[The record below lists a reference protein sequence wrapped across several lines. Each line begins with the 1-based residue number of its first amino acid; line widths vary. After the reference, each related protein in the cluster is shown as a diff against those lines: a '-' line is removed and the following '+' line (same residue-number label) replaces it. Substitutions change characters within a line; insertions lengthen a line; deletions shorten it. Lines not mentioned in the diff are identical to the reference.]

1 MHNLRLLA
9 LLAAVSA
16 CAPATRIEV
25 PSPTGPMP
33 GRPPAPVNP
42 SLPPVPLVAGPVA
55 INVVYPTANS
65 VVASRDSNFIFGSI
79 GNGNAALFINGQP
92 APVWPNGAFLA
103 FLPVP
108 SREASSYELV
118 AVLGRDTTRLTHPIR
133 LPAPPDSAAQV
144 VTPPLAAPAD
154 TAAQYGILV
163 GPTTISND
171 TDRVVTGQ
179 PSPDPNVVRYFLFPG
194 TVVRAVGSAGSETV
208 VELDPSI
215 RVRVA
220 NTQIQPQ
227 PQGFAP
233 PPLSIGRDTL
243 ISYPES
249 VDLVVP
255 ATGPPAY
262 YVTVEGSRLSVTLF
276 GVSPFAPRTE
286 GSRVTPDPLV
296 KSISIAHAPS
306 RTEYIFD
313 LARPV
318 FGYQPLFEN
327 GNFIVKVR
335 RPPAIDPAAP
345 LRGLTIGLDP
355 GHPGIEGQAGG
366 ATGPTSLKE
375 REAVIPVAL
384 RARELLIE
392 RGANVFMTKTEPEE
406 AVDLNLRPTMA
417 RRANVH
423 ALVSIHY
430 NAFPD
435 GVNPFEHNGT
445 STYSFHAHSGRLA
458 QLVQAEMLKNM
469 RLRDLGARR
478 ANFAVVRP
486 TWFPAILTEGAFM
499 MLPDQEN
506 AMKTAEYQDAYA
518 RSIVDGL
525 EQYFRELAASRP
537 AATVIP
543 SNRSQ
548 PVAYAPGP
556 AAASEAPGRPKGKVC
571 NPLEQMI
578 LRRRG
583 ASLDTD
589 SAADCGEVAFRR

>member
-1 MHNLRLLA
+1 MHNLRLLS

-42 SLPPVPLVAGPVA
+42 SLPAIPLVTGPVA

-65 VVASRDSNFIFGSI
+65 LVASRDSNFIFGSV

-108 SREASSYELV
+108 PRETSAYDLV

-133 LPAPPDSAAQV
+133 LPPPPDSAAPV
-144 VTPPLAAPAD
+144 VTPPLPAPAD
-154 TAAQYGILV
+154 TAARYGILV
-163 GPTTISND
+163 GPTTVSND

-194 TVVRAVGSAGSETV
+194 TVVRTAGVVGSETV
-208 VELDPSI
+208 VQIDSSI

-220 NTQIQPQ
+220 NNQIQLQ
-227 PQGFAP
+227 PPGFAP
-233 PPLSIGRDTL
+233 PPLSIGRDTT
-243 ISYPES
+243 ISYGES

-262 YVTVEGSRLSVTLF
+262 YVTVDGSRLSVKLF
-276 GVSPFAPRTE
+276 GVTPFAPRTE
-286 GSRVTPDPLV
+286 GSRVTADPLL
-296 KSISIAHAPS
+296 KGISVAHGPTY
-306 RTEYIFD
+306 TEYILD

-327 GNFIVKVR
+327 GNFILKIR
-335 RPPAIDPAAP
+335 RPPPIDPAAP
-345 LRGLTIGLDP
+345 LRGLLIAIDP
-355 GHPGIEGQAGG
+355 GHPGIEGQAPG
-366 ATGPTSLKE
+366 AAGPTSLLE
-375 REAVIPVAL
+375 RAAVIPVAL
-384 RARELLIE
+384 RARDLLIA
-392 RGANVFMTKTEPEE
+392 RGANVLMTKTEAEQ
-406 AVDLNLRPTMA
+406 AVDLNMRPTMA

-458 QLVQAEMLKNM
+458 QLVHAEMLKNLH
-469 RLRDLGARR
+469 LRDLGARR

-486 TWFPAILTEGAFM
+486 PWFPAVLTEGAFM

-506 AMKTAEYQDAYA
+506 AMKTAEFQDAYA

-525 EQYFRELAASRP
+525 EQYFRELAASQP
-537 AATVIP
+537 SATVIP
-543 SNRSQ
+543 SNRSE

-556 AAASEAPGRPKGKVC
+556 SAASETVGQPKAKVC
-571 NPLEQMI
+571 NPLKQMV

-589 SAADCGEVAFRR
+589 PGADCGEVAFRR

>member
-1 MHNLRLLA
+1 MHNLRLLS

-42 SLPPVPLVAGPVA
+42 SLPAIPPVTGPVA

-65 VVASRDSNFIFGSI
+65 LVASRDSNFIFGSI

-108 SREASSYELV
+108 PRETSAYDLV
-118 AVLGRDTTRLTHPIR
+118 AVLGRDTTRLTHPVR
-133 LPAPPDSAAQV
+133 LPPPPDSAAPV
-144 VTPPLAAPAD
+144 VIPPLPSPAD
-154 TAAQYGILV
+154 TAARYGILV
-163 GPTTISND
+163 GPTTVSND

-194 TVVRAVGSAGSETV
+194 TVVRAAGVVGSETV
-208 VELDPSI
+208 VQIDSSI

-220 NTQIQPQ
+220 NTQIQLEP
-227 PQGFAP
+227 PGFAP
-233 PPLSIGRDTL
+233 PQLSIGRDTT
-243 ISYPES
+243 ISYGES

-262 YVTVEGSRLSVTLF
+262 YVTVDGSRLSVRLF
-276 GVSPFAPRTE
+276 GVTPFAPRTE
-286 GSRVTPDPLV
+286 GSRVTADPLL
-296 KSISIAHAPS
+296 KSISVAHGS
-306 RTEYIFD
+306 TSTEYILD

-327 GNFIVKVR
+327 GNFILKIR
-335 RPPAIDPAAP
+335 RPPPIDPAAP
-345 LRGLTIGLDP
+345 LRGLLIAIDP
-355 GHPGIEGQAGG
+355 GHPGIEGQAPG
-366 ATGPTSLKE
+366 AAGPTSLLE
-375 REAVIPVAL
+375 RAAVIPVAL
-384 RARELLIE
+384 RARDLLIA
-392 RGANVFMTKTEPEE
+392 RGANVLMTKTEAEQ
-406 AVDLNLRPTMA
+406 AVDLNMRPTMA

-458 QLVQAEMLKNM
+458 QLVHAEMLKNM
-469 RLRDLGARR
+469 HLRDLGARR

-486 TWFPAILTEGAFM
+486 PWFPAILTEGAFM

-506 AMKTAEYQDAYA
+506 AMKTAEFQDAYA

-525 EQYFRELAASRP
+525 EQYFRELAASQP
-537 AATVIP
+537 SATVIP
-543 SNRSQ
+543 SNRSE

-556 AAASEAPGRPKGKVC
+556 SAASETAGQPKAKVC
-571 NPLEQMI
+571 NPLKQMV

-589 SAADCGEVAFRR
+589 PGADCGEVAFRR